1 MADGEEGAA
10 AQISSSS
17 AEHTQ
22 EYHQL
27 MELGLDSRVAGKLE
41 EIYQTGTIHHI
52 LYLQLSKYILML
64 ALIFL
69 LVCVINV
76 SGKLVHNELDV
87 RALDALK
94 DFPVEG
100 AQSVLQQFLESNLEH
115 VSNKSAFLC
124 GIMKIYRYVV
134 QYSAAAVYLNLLCL

>member
-1 MADGEEGAA
+1 V
-10 AQISSSS
+10 
-17 AEHTQ
+17 
-22 EYHQL
+22 L
-27 MELGLDSRVAGKLE
+27 
-41 EIYQTGTIHHI
+41 
-52 LYLQLSKYILML
+52 LSNI
-64 ALIFL
+64 
-69 LVCVINV
+69 

-124 GIMKIYRYVV
+124 GIMKIYRYVGINQRCV
-134 QYSAAAVYLNLLCL
+134 SLAYTYYKVKG